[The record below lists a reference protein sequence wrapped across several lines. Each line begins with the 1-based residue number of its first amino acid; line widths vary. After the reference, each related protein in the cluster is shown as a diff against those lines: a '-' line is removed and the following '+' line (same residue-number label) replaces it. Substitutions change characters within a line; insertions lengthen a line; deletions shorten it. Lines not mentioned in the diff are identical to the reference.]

1 MSEVRLK
8 RRKPP
13 EQGGLER
20 LCKLHVETGKPS
32 EGNEEGNK
40 IEDHSNPEGHTQ
52 HRGTAQLRGGSSDH
66 LNAQRAKGKAL

>member
-8 RRKPP
+8 GESPQK
-13 EQGGLER
+13 QGGLER
-20 LCKLHVETGKPS
+20 QCKLHIETGKPS

-40 IEDHSNPEGHTQ
+40 IEDHSYPEGHTQ

-66 LNAQRAKGKAL
+66 LNTQRVKGKAL